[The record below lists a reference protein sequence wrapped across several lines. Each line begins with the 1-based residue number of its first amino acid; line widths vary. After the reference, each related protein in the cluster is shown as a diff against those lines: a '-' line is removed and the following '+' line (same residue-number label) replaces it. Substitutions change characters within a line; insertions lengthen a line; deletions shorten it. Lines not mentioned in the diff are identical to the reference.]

1 MNAMIKK
8 GNSMIM
14 VAIVSE
20 KNVTCSNKGV
30 WHELAAHN
38 EAVRKIVESSQN
50 MTDISDLSFSQTGTD
65 ELYLIRLHKDD
76 ADEGA
81 ACLDLTGWREASREL
96 CWAEE
101 QLGYNYSIVRYNRHI
116 SELPISVVLSTCNQ
130 PEWLEKVLWGYEA
143 QLDKNFELIIAD
155 DGSRKE
161 TYVMLQRVVPQLS
174 FPVKHVWHEDKGFRK
189 CDILNKGILASHTEY
204 LLFSD
209 GDCIPRNDFVST
221 HLWYR
226 RPGRFLSGGYHK
238 LSMDLSE
245 SITKEDILSGRCFDL
260 YWLKQRG
267 MRSSFKNN
275 KLTATGMKRWL
286 LNTFTPTKASW
297 NGHGSS
303 GWLADIIAVNGFDE
317 RMQYGGQDREFG
329 ERLENRGIH
338 GMQIRYSTVCL
349 HLDHARGYK
358 TKESIQ
364 KNINL
369 RKYTRGQKVKWSPCG
384 IVKDEM
390 SANLINIDYFYNQY
404 TLAERQLADYR
415 RKGGIYRHLYSLP
428 CRLRKAQSGKK
439 VVDWYRKDAALPVL
453 HNHSGIIISLTTFP
467 PRVSQLCLV
476 LKSILWQTFQPERIV
491 LWLSEEDFPD
501 KLDSLPDT
509 LKTLVSNG
517 VEIRF
522 VPENLRS
529 HKKYWYAFKEFA
541 DKTVITIDDDLIY
554 PRDTIERLVRM
565 SWMYPHTV
573 CANVIRKVQLEGNSF
588 AAYKKWKKEVVIS
601 MNSSL
606 ENMAVGC
613 GGILYP
619 PSWFDDVLFDVDII
633 KERCPSADD
642 LWLKANELKRY
653 VKVTGGG
660 VFFPHPVTLP
670 QTQKYSLQRKNN
682 GKVNLNDRQWASLNE
697 YFGLYGL
704 YLKELSKM

>member
-1 MNAMIKK
+1 MN
-8 GNSMIM
+8 M
-14 VAIVSE
+14 VTIVSE
-20 KNVTCSNKGV
+20 ENVTCSKNGLL
-30 WHELAAHN
+30 HELAAHN
-38 EAVRKIVESSQN
+38 ETVRGIVKSSRVMAN
-50 MTDISDLSFSQTGTD
+50 VSDISFSQTGAD
-65 ELYLIRLHKDD
+65 ELYLIRLHKED
-76 ADEGA
+76 ADETA
-81 ACLDLTGWREASREL
+81 SRVDLTGWQEVSREL

-101 QLGYNYSIVRYNRHI
+101 LLGYNYSIIRYNRQI
-116 SELPISVVLSTCNQ
+116 SDLSISVILSTCNQ

-161 TYVMLQRVVPQLS
+161 TYLMLQRVVPQLS
-174 FPVKHVWHEDKGFRK
+174 FVVKHVWHEDKGFRK
-189 CDILNKGILASHTEY
+189 CDILNKGILASQTDY

-209 GDCIPRNDFVST
+209 GDCIPRADFVST
-221 HLWYR
+221 HLR
-226 RPGRFLSGGYHK
+226 CRCPGRFLSGGYHK
-238 LSMDLSE
+238 LSMDLSKN
-245 SITKEDILSGRCFDL
+245 ITKEDILSGHCFDL
-260 YWLKQRG
+260 NWLRERG
-267 MRSSFKNN
+267 MHSSFKNN

-303 GWLADIIAVNGFDE
+303 GWLTDIVAVNGFDE

-338 GMQIRYSTVCL
+338 GMQIRYSTICL

-358 TKESIQ
+358 TQESIQ

-369 RKYTRGQKVKWSPCG
+369 RKYTRGQKIKWSPCG

-390 SANLINIDYFYNQY
+390 PADLINIDYFYNQY
-404 TLAERQLADYR
+404 TQAERELADYR
-415 RKGGIYRHLYSLP
+415 KKGGIYRHLYSLP
-428 CRLRKAQSGKK
+428 CRRRKAQSGKK
-439 VVDWYRKDAALPVL
+439 VIELYRKDIGLPVL
-453 HNHSGIIISLTTFP
+453 RNHSGIIVSLTTFP
-467 PRVSQLCLV
+467 PRVSQLYLV
-476 LKSILWQTFQPERIV
+476 LKSILWQTCQPERIV

-501 KLDSLPDT
+501 KLDSLPET
-509 LKTLVSNG
+509 LKALVPHG

-529 HKKYWYAFKEFA
+529 HKKYHYAFKEFTN
-541 DKTVITIDDDLIY
+541 KTVITIDDDLIY
-554 PRDTIERLVRM
+554 PRDTVERLVRM
-565 SWMYPHTV
+565 SWVYPQTV
-573 CANVIRKVQLEGNSF
+573 CANVIRQVQLEGKSF
-588 AAYKKWKKEVVIS
+588 AAYKKWSKQIVIP

-606 ENMAVGC
+606 QNMAVGC

-633 KERCPSADD
+633 RERCPAADD
-642 LWLKANELKRY
+642 LWLKANELKQL

-660 VFFPHPVTLP
+660 AFFPHPVILP
-670 QTQKYSLQRKNN
+670 QTQQYSLQRKNN

-697 YFGLYGL
+697 YFDLYGL
-704 YLKELSKM
+704 YLRELRKM